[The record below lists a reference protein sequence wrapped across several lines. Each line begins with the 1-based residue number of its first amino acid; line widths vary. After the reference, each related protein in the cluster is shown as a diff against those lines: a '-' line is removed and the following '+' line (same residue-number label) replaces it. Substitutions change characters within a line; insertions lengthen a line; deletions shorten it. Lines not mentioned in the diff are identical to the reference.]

1 MEPREKYGDSKKCY
15 RDIKNSM
22 DKALEEELKD

>member
-1 MEPREKYGDSKKCY
+1 MAPRVNYEDSKKCY

-22 DKALEEELKD
+22 DTALEEELKD